1 MTNNK
6 SIAGESL
13 VKALRVRKRIGA
25 TLCESVSP
33 LDAAEQLGIEV
44 RFMDLPSMEGM
55 YIGGNSPKILLS
67 SLRPQGRRNFTC
79 AHEIGHHEF
88 GHGEQFDELT
98 AEKSNSRRRDAK
110 EFAADSF
117 AAFFLMPKTLIDNG
131 MNRRGYKYQ
140 TLTAA
145 EVYRLACWLGVGY
158 TTLVNHLLHSLN
170 LIDHR
175 KKEEL
180 LSSQPREI
188 RQSLIGQPV
197 SSELHV
203 VDHNWLGRP
212 IDCQIGDYLLLPNN
226 ATVEGGNA
234 FTSQGHSTGHLIKA
248 NAAGLARVQIE
259 DKNWAGFI
267 RISPDQYTGR
277 SCYRFEAEVN
287 E

>member
-6 SIAGESL
+6 SIVGESL

-25 TLCESVSP
+25 TLYESVSP

-55 YIGGNSPKILLS
+55 YIAGNSPKILLS

-98 AEKSNSRRRDAK
+98 AEKSNSRKRDPK

-131 MNRRGYKYQ
+131 MNRRGYKYE
-140 TLTAA
+140 TLTAS

-158 TTLVNHLLHSLN
+158 ATLVNHLLHSLN

-203 VDHNWLGRP
+203 VDHHWLGRP

-234 FTSQGHSTGHLIKA
+234 FTSYSHSTGLLIKA
-248 NAAGLARVQIE
+248 NATGLARVLIDDE
-259 DKNWAGFI
+259 NWASFI

-277 SCYRFEAEVN
+277 SCYRFEAEVD